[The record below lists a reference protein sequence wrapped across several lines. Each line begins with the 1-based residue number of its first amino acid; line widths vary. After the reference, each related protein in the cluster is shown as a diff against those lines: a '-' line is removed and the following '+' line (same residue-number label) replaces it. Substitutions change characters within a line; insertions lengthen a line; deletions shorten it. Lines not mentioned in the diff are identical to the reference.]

1 MLAQSV
7 IKISAVA
14 IVLLTSGCL
23 KEKPVTLTTDDDRQS
38 YAIGQTI
45 GKDIKSQG
53 VYGDEA
59 TFVAG
64 LSDAL
69 AGNSQMSD
77 EELKVALGQYQEKRQ
92 ANKQKQLVDDG
103 ARNQSV
109 GAKFLGQNKTQ
120 EGVTATAS
128 GLQYK
133 VIKKGKGR
141 KSPAV
146 TDKVTVHYTG
156 SLLNGKVFDSSRKRN
171 QPTSFQL
178 NQVIKGWTEGLQ
190 LMKEGDVFQLFI
202 PSQLAYGAAGAAPVI
217 GPNETLVFEVELIK
231 IGS

>member
-1 MLAQSV
+1 M
-7 IKISAVA
+7 
-14 IVLLTSGCL
+14 TSGCL

-53 VYGDEA
+53 VYGDEG

-77 EELKVALGQYQEKRQ
+77 EELKLALDQYQQKRL
-92 ANKQKQLVDDG
+92 AAKQKQLADIS
-103 ARNQSV
+103 AKNQSI
-109 GAKFLGQNKTQ
+109 GAQFLGQNKSQ
-120 EGVTATAS
+120 EGVKSTAS

-141 KSPAV
+141 RSPKV

-156 SLLNGKVFDSSRKRN
+156 ALLNGKVFDSSRQRKE
-171 QPTSFQL
+171 PTSFAL

-202 PSQLAYGAAGAAPVI
+202 PGQLAYGAKGSPTAPGQPQVI

-231 IGS
+231 IGK